1 MATAVAKNYF
11 LFMISIRCAYTGV
24 CIKVKK
30 KDQNQKKRKKD
41 NMDMEQRNAQD
52 KLNFHYKMNNS

>member
-30 KDQNQKKRKKD
+30 KKEKRKKEKKIKIKRKEKKTTWTW
-41 NMDMEQRNAQD
+41 NKEMPKIN
-52 KLNFHYKMNNS
+52 

>member
-30 KDQNQKKRKKD
+30 KIKIERKEKKTTWTWNKEMPKI
-41 NMDMEQRNAQD
+41 N
-52 KLNFHYKMNNS
+52 